1 MKRKRP
7 VELMD
12 LPKEV
17 LGMIVKDAETPL
29 DDSTPLDQ
37 NNYGGVKALSQVNR
51 TFRAI
56 CLQSS
61 LKHVRIWNFEDSL
74 ARRLREIYDHGR
86 HILSNSTSISIR
98 SIGYTLDAARHYRS
112 RAPEK
117 TDFIRDFGLVL
128 SAMPKLREVR
138 LVSENGRHGIEPVL
152 RKFFNAKK
160 LVFPEVKS
168 LYIRTAGPV
177 ARIYRCFPSLEAI
190 NFNLH
195 GNTGKVPSSP
205 LSQDFKILKEPIF
218 QSLRT
223 LAIYKSAG
231 SGWTGDD
238 ISAVVK
244 NFPNIERLFLLG
256 CLGGDVSHMFRFN
269 PHKAGELFAPH
280 RNLRYLGLTDEPYLH
295 ITKNHRLVRKLE
307 PFVPYARWEAVA
319 QKFFAVLPD
328 LVELCMIRQTDFSG
342 LVLRPIRHAVPE
354 AVDGEGNDDDEDIE
368 MADDDDFA
376 AAAPTAAATPPAI
389 LAAAI
394 AAAVAAGD
402 FGDDG
407 PPGIPV
413 EVVRRYADESPRRR
427 LNFPPARWNGDMC
440 VWWPAWGPVPT
451 EDDFGMPDEP
461 DGAVQLIGRHNG
473 VHFRNVAEGMPVV
486 LYTEMILDHCETGP
500 WDVEWLR
507 VIRNQR

>member
-354 AVDGEGNDDDEDIE
+354 AV
-368 MADDDDFA
+368 
-376 AAAPTAAATPPAI
+376 
-389 LAAAI
+389 
-394 AAAVAAGD
+394 
-402 FGDDG
+402 
-407 PPGIPV
+407 
-413 EVVRRYADESPRRR
+413 VRRYADESPRRR

>member
-17 LGMIVKDAETPL
+17 LSMIVKDAETPL

-56 CLQSS
+56 CLQTS
-61 LKHVRIWNFEDSL
+61 LKHVRIWNSEDSL
-74 ARRLREIYDHGR
+74 ARRLREIYDHGQ

-98 SIGYTLDAARHYRS
+98 SIGYTLDAARHYRT

-177 ARIYRCFPSLEAI
+177 ARIYRCFPNLEAI

-244 NFPNIERLFLLG
+244 NFPNVERLFLQG
-256 CLGGDVSHMFRFN
+256 CLGGDVSHMFRFL
-269 PHKAGELFAPH
+269 PHKTGELFAPH
-280 RNLRYLGLTDEPYLH
+280 RNLRYLALTDEPYLH

-307 PFVPYARWEAVA
+307 PFIPYARWEAVA
-319 QKFFAVLPD
+319 KKFFAVLPD

-342 LVLRPIRHAVPE
+342 LVLRPIRHAVP
-354 AVDGEGNDDDEDIE
+354 D
-368 MADDDDFA
+368 ADD
-376 AAAPTAAATPPAI
+376 
-389 LAAAI
+389 
-394 AAAVAAGD
+394 G
-402 FGDDG
+402 G
-407 PPGIPV
+407 PRGVPV

-473 VHFRNVAEGMPVV
+473 VHFRNVAEGLPVV